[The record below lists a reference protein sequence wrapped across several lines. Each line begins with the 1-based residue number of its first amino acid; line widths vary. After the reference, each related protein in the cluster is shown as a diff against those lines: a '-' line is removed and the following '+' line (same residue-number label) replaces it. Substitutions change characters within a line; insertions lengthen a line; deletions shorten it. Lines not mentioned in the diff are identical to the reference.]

1 MPTPLSFGEPVPIIR
16 EVGGEVKQKIMIKLF
31 QNKIDILLKNLN
43 DPKLKSQVLQSL
55 PFWFASLL
63 TGLVAYLYYV
73 LFSYTEDLSIFIIQ
87 QNKYFIFILTP
98 TTFLL
103 SWFLV
108 KKYAPN
114 AKGSGIP
121 QVMAAIELSTPQ
133 KKHLADYLLNF
144 KIIIVKILSS
154 LIKVLGGGILGREG
168 PTIQISSSI
177 FMTVYKYLPAS
188 FPKVS
193 QRNMIMA
200 GAASGLAAAF
210 NTPLGGIIF
219 AIEELSKYH
228 IKYYKSS
235 LFTAVIIAGLAAQG
249 LAGSY
254 LYLGYPKLQT
264 EGISVVFGVIL
275 VAAIAGFLG
284 SYSSVLLLKLMK
296 FVSLLKSNAKQVY
309 FILFCSM
316 IVASSIYF
324 FGTDA
329 MGSGKEIMERTLF
342 TADKKVEWYI
352 PFVRITGLLSTFSFG
367 GAGGI
372 FAPSLSSGASVGS
385 VVAGLLG
392 FTGSNANM
400 LIIIGM
406 TAFLTGVT
414 KSPFTSAIIILEMT
428 DRHSVIF
435 FLMIAGIIAN
445 ITANLVDKKSF
456 YDHLKEVYIHDT
468 ENKEK

>member
-1 MPTPLSFGEPVPIIR
+1 M
-16 EVGGEVKQKIMIKLF
+16 KKLF

-144 KIIIVKILSS
+144 KIIIFKILSS

-296 FVSLLKSNAKQVY
+296 FVSLIKSNTKQLY
-309 FILFCSM
+309 FIFFCSM
-316 IVASSIYF
+316 IVASFIYF

-372 FAPSLSSGASVGS
+372 FAPSLSSGASIGS
-385 VVAGLLG
+385 VVAGFLG

-456 YDHLKEVYIHDT
+456 YDHLKEVYIHET
-468 ENKEK
+468 ENKEKESQ